1 MTGWF
6 APTKTGVIAIACIL
20 LVLIPFLNPAHL
32 KNAALMA
39 SKILDVRFSQALRAS
54 LRDLRDLL
62 REDRIHHLP
71 ARRRPVAAEACDPRI
86 GRLLQVAGRN
96 RLHPPLT

>member
-6 APTKTGVIAIACIL
+6 APTETGVIAIACIL

-32 KNAALMA
+32 KNALPMA

-62 REDRIHHLP
+62 REDRIHQLP
-71 ARRRPVAAEACDPRI
+71 ARRRPACDPRN

-96 RLHPPLT
+96 RLHLPLT